1 MEIRNIQVMRG
12 PNYWSNYRKKLIVM
26 KLDIGKYEELPT
38 NKIPKFYERI
48 MSAMPTLVEHECS
61 KGIQGGLCERM
72 QEGTWLG
79 HVIEHVAL
87 EMQVLAG
94 MDCGYGRTRST
105 REDGVYKV
113 VFSYCSE
120 AAGIYAGKAAVAFV
134 QAITEKKVFSLKKAI
149 QTLKDIWAEEVPGPS
164 TQTILDEAAR
174 RNIPITRLDE
184 DSLYM
189 LGYGANQQLF
199 RATVM
204 GTTSNLGVESVGCKW
219 LTKKILKKAGVSVPN
234 GAVAY
239 TKAELEEAM
248 NDVPFPWVIKPSDG
262 NHGRGITTNIQNK
275 EGVLKAAAQAWKIT
289 KKIIIEEYVQG
300 ADYRFLVINYKL
312 IAVAKRTPAAVTGN
326 GKLTIRELIAKEN
339 KNPNRGSGHQNVLT
353 RIAIDHDTKNILKEA
368 GLSLDDVPAPGKE
381 VVLKS
386 TANLSTGGTSTD
398 VTDQVHPY
406 TVFLAERIA
415 RMFQLDVCGID
426 IMVTDIRQPLRKGN
440 GAVIEVNAG
449 PGLRMHT
456 HPSKGIARDVS
467 TPLLDMLFPD
477 NSNGRIPL
485 VAVTGTNG
493 KTTTTRLIAHM
504 AQKAGKSVGYTTTE
518 GIYINGHLVTEGDC
532 TGPQSAQTILADPMV
547 DYAVLECARGGILRS
562 GLAFDECDISIVTN
576 VTEDHLGISDIH
588 TLKDYA
594 QVKEVVAR
602 STMQA
607 GYAILNAD
615 DDLVYEM
622 RNVVSSNVILFSTDQ
637 MNERIHEHCKKG
649 RIAVLVQNGFFVV
662 KNDETVIR
670 VLAVR
675 HAPITYDGNAEF
687 MIANV
692 LPAIAA
698 GIVSGFTLEEI
709 RGALISFLPSP
720 EMTPGRMNLFEYAH
734 CQLMLDYAHN
744 ASGFDAI
751 QKFMATVES
760 PCKICIIGATG
771 DRRDEDIRNLG
782 RSAATIFDE
791 IIIRHDIDGRNRSNE
806 EMTEL
811 IMEGI
816 YSVNRNPCVRVISD
830 EAEAIEFAVT
840 NAPQGAFI
848 FACADHVQHSIEL
861 VRKLQEKLHYSNS
874 MSQVS

>member
-12 PNYWSNYRKKLIVM
+12 PNYWSNYRQKLIVM
-26 KLDIGKYEELPT
+26 KLDLGKYEELPT
-38 NKIPKFYERI
+38 NKIQKFYERI
-48 MSAMPTLVEHECS
+48 MYAMPSLCEHHCS
-61 KGIQGGLCERM
+61 EGREGGFCERM
-72 QEGTWLG
+72 QQGTWLG

-105 REDGVYKV
+105 REYGVYKV
-113 VFSYCSE
+113 VFSYRSE
-120 AAGIYAGKAAVAFV
+120 SAGIYAAKAAVNFV
-134 QAITEKKVFSLKKAI
+134 EAIAEKKSFDLRNAI
-149 QTLKDIWAEEVPGPS
+149 QHLKEIWEVEMPGPS
-164 TQTILDEAAR
+164 TQSILDEAER
-174 RNIPITRLDE
+174 RNIPVTRMDN
-184 DSLYM
+184 DSLYR
-189 LGYGANQQLF
+189 LGYGTNQQLF

-204 GTTSNLGVESVGCKW
+204 GTTRSIAVDSVGCKW
-219 LTKKILKKAGVSVPN
+219 LTKNLLKRAGISVPN
-234 GAVAY
+234 GAAAY
-239 TKAELEEAM
+239 SKAELEEAM
-248 NDVPFPWVIKPSDG
+248 DEIPLPWVIKPTDG
-262 NHGRGITTNIQNK
+262 NHGRGITTNIRTK
-275 EGVLKAAAQAWKIT
+275 EAVLKAASQAWKVSD
-289 KKIIIEEYVQG
+289 KIIIEEYAEG
-300 ADYRFLVINYKL
+300 DDYRFLVINYKL
-312 IAVAKRTPAAVTGN
+312 VAVAKRTPAAVTGN
-326 GKLTIRELIAKEN
+326 GKSTIRELIAAEN
-339 KNPNRGSGHQNVLT
+339 KHPNRGAGHQKVLT
-353 RIAIDHDTKNILKEA
+353 KIKIDQHTKNLLKES
-368 GLSLDDVPAPGKE
+368 GLTLDSVIPRGKE
-381 VVLKS
+381 VFLKS

-398 VTDQVHPY
+398 VTDDVHPY
-406 TVFLAERIA
+406 SVFLAERIA
-415 RMFQLDVCGID
+415 RLFQLDVCGID
-426 IMVTDIRQPLRKGN
+426 IMAKDITQPLVRGN

-449 PGLRMHT
+449 PGFRMHT
-456 HPSKGIARDVS
+456 HPSKGQPRDVAQ
-467 TPLLDMLFPD
+467 PLLDMLFPNESD
-477 NSNGRIPL
+477 GRIPV

-504 AQKAGKSVGYTTTE
+504 AQTAGKSVGYTTTE
-518 GIYINGHLVTEGDC
+518 GIYINGHLVMEGDC

-562 GLAFDECDISIVTN
+562 GLAFDQCNISVVTN

-588 TLKDYA
+588 TLKDYS

-602 STMQA
+602 STMES

-637 MNERIHEHCKKG
+637 TNERIYEHCSKG
-649 RIAVLVQNGFFVV
+649 RIAVLVQNGHFVV
-662 KNDETVIR
+662 KNDETIIR
-670 VLAVR
+670 ILAVH
-675 HAPITYDGNAEF
+675 HAPITYGGNAEF

-709 RGALISFLPSP
+709 RHALTSFIPSP
-720 EMTPGRMNLFEYAH
+720 EMTPGRMNLFEYPH

-760 PCKICIIGATG
+760 PCKICVIGATG

-782 RSAATIFDE
+782 KSAATIFDE
-791 IIIRHDIDGRNRSNE
+791 IIIRHDKDGRNRSNE

-811 IMEGI
+811 IMQGI
-816 YSVNRNPCVRVISD
+816 YSVSKNPRVRVISD

-861 VRKLQEKLHYSNS
+861 VRKLQEKLMYST